1 MPVQKGSFV
10 RLSYTGRIGG
20 KVFDTTDE
28 VVAREEMI
36 HNPQA
41 VYGPVLIRVGNR
53 HVVMGL
59 DDTLAGKEAGDEG
72 TVEVPP
78 EKAFGP
84 HDETRVESVS
94 LAQFKEKPRI
104 GQTVEVDN
112 REGVVVNILGRR
124 VVVDFNHPFA
134 GKTVTYS
141 YKIEDVVESRPDQIN
156 GLIKLYTQRSMEV
169 SVDGNVVTIRLPPAI
184 MYDRRWLLW
193 RSRIIQEIFEF
204 YPEVEEILLLES
216 FRRQAREGGQEK
228 EEGSGQ

>member
-1 MPVQKGSFV
+1 VIEKMPVQEGSFV

-28 VVAREEMI
+28 TVAREEGI

-41 VYGPVLIRVGNR
+41 VYGPVLVRVGNR

-59 DDTLAGKEAGDEG
+59 DDALAGREAGDEG
-72 TVEVPP
+72 IVEVPP

-84 HDETRVESVS
+84 HDETKVESVS
-94 LAQFKEKPRI
+94 LAQFKEKPRV
-104 GQTVEVDN
+104 GQTVEIDN
-112 REGVVVNILGRR
+112 REGIVVNILGRR

-141 YKIEDVVESRPDQIN
+141 FKIEEVVESQPDQVS
-156 GLIKLYTQRSMEV
+156 GLIRLYTQRSMEV
-169 SVDGNVVTIRLPPAI
+169 SVEGGMVTIRLPPAI

-193 RSRIIQEIFEF
+193 RSRVIQEIFEF
-204 YPEVEEILLLES
+204 YPDVEEIVLLES
-216 FRRQAREGGQEK
+216 FRRQAK
-228 EEGSGQ
+228 EAGKAE